1 MHATPSKARR
11 LLAAALLAGF
21 GLSAPATAGRTDDAA
36 AHANRLAYD
45 ATLKCAVANGLASDD
60 HHDAGDAAKADEYRT
75 KARRSFDLAY
85 KIGAKLGLAD
95 GQIARDLEF
104 AQDSELPRMMRDRS
118 YYLSTAA
125 TCKAVGL
132 M

>member
-1 MHATPSKARR
+1 
-11 LLAAALLAGF
+11 LAEG
-21 GLSAPATAGRTDDAA
+21 TDDAVA
-36 AHANRLAYD
+36 RSSRMAYD

-60 HHDAGDAAKADEYRT
+60 HHDAGDATKAAEYRA

-85 KIGAKLGLAD
+85 QIGAKLGLSES
-95 GQIARDLEF
+95 QIARDLEF

-125 TCKAVGL
+125 TCKALGL

>member
-1 MHATPSKARR
+1 MARR
-11 LLAAALLAGF
+11 LLAAALLV
-21 GLSAPATAGRTDDAA
+21 GLCALGPALADRASDAVA
-36 AHANRLAYD
+36 RSNKLAYD

-60 HHDAGDAAKADEYRT
+60 HHDAGDNAKAADYRA

-85 KIGAKLGLAD
+85 QIGAKLGLSES
-95 GQIARDLEF
+95 QIAHDLEF
-104 AQDSELPRMMRDRS
+104 AQDSELPRMMRDRT

-125 TCKAVGL
+125 TCKALGL